1 MPFHFNTNLL
11 EYYENNVPA
20 SSQTA
25 PIPAATYPPI
35 GPPGAISSTNA
46 FSDQYATGFQTG
58 FTPGVPSNIVGL
70 DAIGQIFTCGV
81 GSHIKNLNN
90 YLNQQLRIEV
100 KNISDFKFPKG
111 NFKKSINAFPISDA
125 P

>member
-1 MPFHFNTNLL
+1 MPFNFNTNLL

-70 DAIGQIFTCGV
+70 DAIGQIF
-81 GSHIKNLNN
+81 SQPL
-90 YLNQQLRIEV
+90 LSPL
-100 KNISDFKFPKG
+100 G
-111 NFKKSINAFPISDA
+111 NVSRW
-125 P
+125 